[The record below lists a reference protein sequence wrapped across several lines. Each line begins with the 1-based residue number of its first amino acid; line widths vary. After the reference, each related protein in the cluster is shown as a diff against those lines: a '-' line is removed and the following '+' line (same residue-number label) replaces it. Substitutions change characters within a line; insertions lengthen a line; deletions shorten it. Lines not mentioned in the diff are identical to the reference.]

1 MTEQEKIAL
10 SKQVAELY
18 GVDYGRLIDSSDY
31 GYTTLADDSA
41 RCFELA
47 VEHEICIDFSS
58 RKAFAYFETI
68 PWYDSEE
75 WYESHPTKAEA
86 TRIAILKCLVKM
98 KLTNIL
104 D

>member
-1 MTEQEKIAL
+1 MTEQDKIAL

-47 VEHEICIDFSS
+47 VEHDVNFLNYKVLEHC
-58 RKAFAYFETI
+58 KANYNGITIIESFA
-68 PWYDSEE
+68 D
-75 WYESHPTKAEA
+75 HPTKAEA

-98 KLTNIL
+98 KEGV
-104 D
+104 